1 MKVLAIDTVGEFCA
15 PLSMQWVFV
24 VIKAAAVM
32 QESE

>member
-24 VIKAAAVM
+24 VVKAAAVM
-32 QESE
+32 QEGK

>member
-1 MKVLAIDTVGEFCA
+1 MKVLAIDAVGEFCA

-32 QESE
+32 